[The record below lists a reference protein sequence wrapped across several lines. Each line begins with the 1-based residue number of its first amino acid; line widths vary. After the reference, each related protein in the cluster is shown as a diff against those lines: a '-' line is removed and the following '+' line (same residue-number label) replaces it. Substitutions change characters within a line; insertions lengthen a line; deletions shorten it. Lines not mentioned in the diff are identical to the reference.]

1 MCQAEICKTQT
12 SENGAAVVTGLM
24 KLVSMQVIVILF
36 SKSLSYILTGGVKVY
51 KLANKWKKK
60 KRLCKRIGE

>member
-51 KLANKWKKK
+51 KLANK
-60 KRLCKRIGE
+60 